1 MRGFFIYLNF
11 METGRAGQPIK
22 HPLYGKGTI
31 VKVIGSLYTIHFPG
45 RGNMD
50 ISQRAEG
57 LELLPLEEQESETE
71 GGATISE
78 MERMLKRVL
87 EEYSDVQQIV
97 PLGEKWKGGT
107 LIIQPA
113 DSSLKPKEVPIETF
127 FHKIVMV
134 RDRLRVMEQQIN
146 AHAKLSDGEK
156 VDLQQY
162 ITRIYGSLTT
172 FNILFKDPKHQF
184 VGEKKAEG

>member
-1 MRGFFIYLNF
+1 

-71 GGATISE
+71 GGATISD

>member
-71 GGATISE
+71 GGATISD